1 MDGTVW
7 QLVFAP
13 FPEAINRNKI
23 TSKLNIERMNIDGK
37 IAVITGASSGL
48 GAALAKTLVD
58 KNAVVYGLARNAEKL
73 HDIENMLGKNFI
85 SVVMD
90 ISNQKEIETW
100 IQNTFSNSHLPDI
113 LINNA
118 GAGYFTKL
126 DELSSERWHEMIN
139 TNLNGMFYITSK
151 IVPLMKTNQNTCHI
165 INIGSILGKTTR
177 AESAAYSATK
187 YGMQGFS
194 EALFKELR
202 LYKIKVTCV
211 NPGSIDT
218 HFFEDSGIHPHNNML
233 QPKDIA
239 DLIIHLIET
248 PDNFLVDEIT
258 MRPLIPDTPA

>member
-1 MDGTVW
+1 
-7 QLVFAP
+7 
-13 FPEAINRNKI
+13 
-23 TSKLNIERMNIDGK
+23 MNVDGK

-48 GAALAKTLVD
+48 GASLANALVTKGAT
-58 KNAVVYGLARNAEKL
+58 VYGLARNTKKL
-73 HDIENMLGKNFI
+73 NAIENKLGEKFI
-85 SVVMD
+85 SVGLD
-90 ISNQKEIETW
+90 ITNQKDIASW
-100 IQNTFSNSHLPDI
+100 VLNTFSDSRFPDI

-118 GAGYFTKL
+118 GSGYFTKI
-126 DELSSERWHEMIN
+126 DELSLERWHEMIN
-139 TNLNGMFYITSK
+139 TNLNGAFYITSS
-151 IVPLMKTNQNTCHI
+151 IVPLMKKNTNTSHI

-202 LYKIKVTCV
+202 SYKIKVTCV

-218 HFFEDSGIHPHNNML
+218 AFFEDSGIQPHKNML

-239 DLIIHLIET
+239 TLIIQIVET

-258 MRPLIPDTPA
+258 MRPLIPNPPA

>member
-1 MDGTVW
+1 MI
-7 QLVFAP
+7 
-13 FPEAINRNKI
+13 IN
-23 TSKLNIERMNIDGK
+23 DK

-48 GAALAKTLVD
+48 GAALA
-58 KNAVVYGLARNAEKL
+58 NAFVTKGAIVYGLARNAEKL
-73 HDIENMLGKNFI
+73 SAIKNKLGKNFI
-85 SVVMD
+85 SVCID
-90 ISNQKEIETW
+90 ISDQKEIFAW
-100 IQNTFSNSHLPDI
+100 IENTFSDFFFPDI

-118 GAGYFTKL
+118 GAGYFTKI
-126 DELSSERWHEMIN
+126 DELPLERWHEMIN
-139 TNLNGMFYITSK
+139 TNLNGAFYITSK
-151 IVPLMKTNQNTCHI
+151 IVPLMKANQSTCHI

-202 LYKIKVTCV
+202 SYKIKVTCV

-218 HFFEDSGIHPHNNML
+218 HFFDDSGIHPHRNML

-239 DLIIHLIET
+239 NLILHIIDT

-258 MRPLIPDTPA
+258 MRPLIPNSPV

>member
-1 MDGTVW
+1 
-7 QLVFAP
+7 
-13 FPEAINRNKI
+13 
-23 TSKLNIERMNIDGK
+23 MNVDGK
-37 IAVITGASSGL
+37 IAVITGASGGL
-48 GAALAKTLVD
+48 GASLANALVMKGAI
-58 KNAVVYGLARNAEKL
+58 VYGLARNKEKL
-73 HDIENMLGKNFI
+73 RAIANKSGEKFI
-85 SVVMD
+85 PVGMD
-90 ISNQKEIETW
+90 ITKQKDIASW
-100 IQNTFSNSHLPDI
+100 VSNTFSDSHLPDI

-118 GAGYFTKL
+118 GAGYFTKI
-126 DELSSERWHEMIN
+126 DELSLEHWHEMIN
-139 TNLNGMFYITSK
+139 TNLNGAFYITSS
-151 IVPLMKTNQNTCHI
+151 IVPLMKKNISTSHI

-202 LYKIKVTCV
+202 SYKIKVTCV

-218 HFFEDSGIHPHNNML
+218 SFFEDSGIQQHQNML

-258 MRPLIPDTPA
+258 LRPLIPNPPA